1 MSTEVPLEPQKLPL
15 EYPFH
20 IGTRTLITQDASG
33 KTKFEYVP
41 MTLEDYI
48 HPEEED
54 RFLLSTEHIE
64 ITGLINH
71 AFHYN
76 CQDRPS
82 LELWQEM
89 RIDWQHPDIGVHGPD
104 IAIFDNV
111 PADHDRSAR
120 TLYVRDLNLKPL
132 VIVEVTSDATRHVD
146 FEEKY
151 LAYQELGIPH
161 YVIIDIAPPE
171 GVPRSIQGFRLH
183 RGQYQALRYAPDVGI
198 MIPSIDMYINLT
210 DEGVTF
216 TNAAGVRIPTPM
228 ELIQIAETER
238 QRADAEQQRADA
250 EQQRADAVQQRA
262 DAERDRAEAERQRAE
277 AERQRAE
284 QAAAL
289 AQAERTRADDLARQL
304 AELQAKLNQ
313 QG

>member
-1 MSTEVPLEPQKLPL
+1 VSTEVPLEPQKLPM

-33 KTKFEYVP
+33 RTKFEYVP

-48 HPEEED
+48 HPQEED
-54 RFLLSTEHIE
+54 RFLLSVEHIE

-71 AFHYN
+71 AFRYN

-111 PADHDRSAR
+111 PADFDRSGK
-120 TLYVRDLNLKPL
+120 TLYVRDLNLEPL
-132 VIVEVTSDATRHVD
+132 LIVEVTSDATRKVD

-151 LAYQELGIPH
+151 LDYQELGIPH

-198 MIPSIDMYINLT
+198 MIPSIDMYMNLT
-210 DEGVTF
+210 DQGVVF

-228 ELIQIAETER
+228 EFIKIAESER
-238 QRADAEQQRADA
+238 E
-250 EQQRADAVQQRA
+250 
-262 DAERDRAEAERQRAE
+262 RAEAERERAETERRRADAQCEQAE

-304 AELQAKLNQ
+304 AELKAKLSQ